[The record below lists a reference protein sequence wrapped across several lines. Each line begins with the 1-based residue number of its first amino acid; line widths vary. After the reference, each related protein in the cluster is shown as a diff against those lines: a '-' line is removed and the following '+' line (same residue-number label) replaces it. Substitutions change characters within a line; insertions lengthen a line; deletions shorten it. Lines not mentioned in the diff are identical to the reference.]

1 MGFFKLKTNYW
12 LLSGP
17 ELIPKW
23 IFKTNNGKQIT
34 IPQNELP
41 FTPLLL
47 LSLYNNP
54 PSPAVEPHDYH
65 HCILQ

>member
-23 IFKTNNGKQIT
+23 IFKTNNESYIINPQMDF
-34 IPQNELP
+34 QNE
-41 FTPLLL
+41 
-47 LSLYNNP
+47 
-54 PSPAVEPHDYH
+54 
-65 HCILQ
+65 

>member
-23 IFKTNNGKQIT
+23 FFKTNNGKQIT
-34 IPQNELP
+34 
-41 FTPLLL
+41 
-47 LSLYNNP
+47 
-54 PSPAVEPHDYH
+54 
-65 HCILQ
+65 